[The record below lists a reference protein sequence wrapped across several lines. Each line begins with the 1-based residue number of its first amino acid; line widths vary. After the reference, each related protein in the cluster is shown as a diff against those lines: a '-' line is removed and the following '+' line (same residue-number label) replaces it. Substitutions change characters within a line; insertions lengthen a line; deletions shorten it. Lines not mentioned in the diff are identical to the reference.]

1 MFFLDMPK
9 ISKRKTRADLGKSY
23 RVTKIEYEQLDDIEL
38 LCEVCFLIQCKKIDR
53 CCACRKLLRFC
64 LKMLINRWDEI
75 RFINFFDALKLI
87 KEHKNYFS
95 TASFVLYWYDR
106 KSTVRNLIREGRV
119 KKDIADKS
127 VLDKYQYL
135 FYDSIDIYSIMIDQI
150 RLLVT
155 NTDFIFYIIY
165 F

>member
-1 MFFLDMPK
+1 MFFLAMPK

-106 KSTVRNLIREGRV
+106 NLIREGRV